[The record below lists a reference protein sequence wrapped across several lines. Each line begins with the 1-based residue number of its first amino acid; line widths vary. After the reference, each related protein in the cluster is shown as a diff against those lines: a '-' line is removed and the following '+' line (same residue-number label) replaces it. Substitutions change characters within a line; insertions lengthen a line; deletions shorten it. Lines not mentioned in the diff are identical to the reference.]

1 MNLSAALTGTLVVDG
16 GLGSELERRGCDVT
30 DHLWSA
36 RVLLDHPEKIGE
48 VHRDY
53 LAAGADCIISASY
66 QISFDGFRKAG
77 LSEADT
83 ERALRQA
90 VQVAL
95 EAREWFERTHGR
107 SALVAAS
114 VGPLGAALADG
125 SEFHGNYDCSY
136 ADLIAFHTRRMA
148 ILAGAG
154 ADLLACETIPSQVEA
169 KAILECLSSP
179 PQAKAWFS
187 FQCRDERHV
196 AHGELLSDCARMLDA
211 SPQVVAI
218 GVNCTAPQYVA
229 TLIQEI
235 RSATKKPVVV
245 YPNAGRRW
253 DAKARAWTGAAP
265 DFDLGEMAKEWKALG
280 AQWIGGCCGTTPEDI
295 RGVAR
300 AIGPENSL
308 MVSD

>member
-1 MNLSAALTGTLVVDG
+1 MNLSAALAGTLVVDG

-36 RVLLDHPEKIGE
+36 RVLLNHSEKIAE

-53 LAAGADCIISASY
+53 LAAGAECIIAASY

-77 LSEADT
+77 LTDDDT

-90 VQVAL
+90 VEVAL
-95 EAREWFERTHGR
+95 EARAHFEKTNGQT
-107 SALVAAS
+107 ALVAAS
-114 VGPLGAALADG
+114 VGPLGAAMADG

-136 ADLIAFHTRRMA
+136 VDLIAFHSRRMA
-148 ILAGAG
+148 ILTTAG
-154 ADLLACETIPSQVEA
+154 ADLLACETIPSQIEA
-169 KAILECLSSP
+169 KAILDCLSSLP
-179 PQAKAWFS
+179 EAKAWFS
-187 FQCRDERHV
+187 FQCRNGTQA
-196 AHGELLSDCARMLDA
+196 AHGELVSDCARMLDI

-218 GVNCTAPQYVA
+218 GVNCTAPHYVA
-229 TLIQEI
+229 WLIREI
-235 RSATKKPVVV
+235 RSATKKPIVV

-253 DAKARAWTGAAP
+253 DANARTWTGDAP
-265 DFDLGEMAKEWKALG
+265 DFDLGEFAQEWKALG

-300 AIGPENSL
+300 ALKPQRLRSA
-308 MVSD
+308 

>member
-1 MNLSAALTGTLVVDG
+1 MNLSAALGGTLVVDG
-16 GLGSELERRGCDVT
+16 GMGTELERRGCDVT

-53 LAAGADCIISASY
+53 LAAGAECIIAASY

-83 ERALRQA
+83 EHALRQA
-90 VQVAL
+90 VRVAL
-95 EAREWFERTHGR
+95 EAREWFEQKYDRT
-107 SALVAAS
+107 ALVAAS

-125 SEFHGNYDCSY
+125 SEFHGNYACSHEE
-136 ADLIAFHTRRMA
+136 IVKFHARRMA

-154 ADLLACETIPSQVEA
+154 ADLLACETIPSQMEA
-169 KAILECLSSP
+169 KAILECLSSLP
-179 PQAKAWFS
+179 HTKSWFS
-187 FQCRDERHV
+187 FQCRDGEHV
-196 AHGELLSDCARMLDA
+196 AHGELLRECTRMLDA
-211 SPQVVAI
+211 SPQVVAV
-218 GVNCTAPQYVA
+218 GVNCTAPQHVA
-229 TLIQEI
+229 SLIGEI
-235 RSATKKPVVV
+235 RSVTKKPAVV

-265 DFDLGEMAKEWKALG
+265 DFDLGKMAKEWRVLG

-295 RGVAR
+295 RGVAGAMGR
-300 AIGPENSL
+300 KSL
-308 MVSD
+308 